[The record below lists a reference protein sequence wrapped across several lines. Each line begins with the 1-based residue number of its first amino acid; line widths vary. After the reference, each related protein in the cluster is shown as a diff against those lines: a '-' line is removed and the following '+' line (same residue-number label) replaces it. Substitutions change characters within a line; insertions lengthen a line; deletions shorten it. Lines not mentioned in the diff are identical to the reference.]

1 MERTTV
7 VIKSG
12 YMLEHPVEARVLVAG
27 RVVGAEEGGSENLP
41 RTGNQQE
48 RSRTCFKFE
57 KSSETARQTV
67 PDAERMIQSDL
78 HGNMQSAAEMTAP
91 GEKSS
96 SNNDER
102 S

>member
-1 MERTTV
+1 MWCPYRKPTQVGEEKILRR
-7 VIKSG
+7 
-12 YMLEHPVEARVLVAG
+12 ARELVAG